1 MGVLALGVN
10 SCASPEESVSGK
22 TTNTS
27 DNKTAVSRLITPK
40 VIVSGLNHPWGMAF
54 IDEKTILITERNGS
68 VQLYNGEQLQPISIQ
83 LDIKATGQG
92 GLLDIKLSPN
102 YSQDGY
108 ILMTY
113 SKLINASLSTTALVR
128 FKLDGQ
134 KAHSKE
140 ELFEA
145 TPYLVNPYHYGSR
158 IAFDQSGY
166 MYITLGDRYN
176 YTTASAIDDPTQAD
190 AQRLNSYWG
199 KVLRLNL
206 DGSVPSNNPYA
217 QQSEALSE
225 IYSYGHRNP
234 QGIAYDSLKE
244 QLYIL
249 DHGPQGGD
257 EINKILSGKNY
268 GWPVITY
275 GIDYNNT
282 SVGIGTVKSGMEQ
295 PLHYWDPS
303 IAPSSLLI
311 YHGTI
316 YPEWKGDWFVTALK
330 DKTLYRISWDGENIG
345 SINRMYEGD
354 YGRLRNISLSPEGY
368 LYLLVDDEKGSL
380 IKLDTNSI

>member
-1 MGVLALGVN
+1 
-10 SCASPEESVSGK
+10 
-22 TTNTS
+22 
-27 DNKTAVSRLITPK
+27 
-40 VIVSGLNHPWGMAF
+40 MAF

-68 VQLYNGEQLQPISIQ
+68 VQLYKGEQLQSISIQ
-83 LDIKATGQG
+83 LDIEATGQG

-134 KAHSKE
+134 KAHSKA

-190 AQRLNSYWG
+190 AQSLNSHWG
-199 KVLRLNL
+199 KVLRLNI
-206 DGSVPSNNPYA
+206 DGSVPSNNPFA

-234 QGIAYDSLKE
+234 QGID
-244 QLYIL
+244 L
-249 DHGPQGGD
+249 DPVTQKIYSCEFGPRGGD
-257 EINKILSGKNY
+257 ELNRVDKEKNY

-275 GIDYNNT
+275 GKEYWGP
-282 SVGIGTVKSGMEQ
+282 SIGDTHKKGMEQ
-295 PLHYWDPS
+295 PVTHWTPS
-303 IAPSSLLI
+303 IAVCGIDFYDANIFKNWKNNLLVTSLKFENLYRLEIENNEVIDQELI
-311 YHGTI
+311 YHAGS
-316 YPEWKGDWFVTALK
+316 
-330 DKTLYRISWDGENIG
+330 RIRDVETGP
-345 SINRMYEGD
+345 D
-354 YGRLRNISLSPEGY
+354 GY
-368 LYLLVDDEKGSL
+368 LYLALEGPGRIIRFIP
-380 IKLDTNSI
+380 IKN